1 MLSPKTIEILKKLA
15 KDKDIEEFIIEKV
28 SKDLDPPERIE
39 LYINLY
45 EKYLREAED
54 FYKKGDLVQAGEK
67 LWGALTALLNAIA
80 EKRGL
85 PHYSHRDYAVIID
98 ELYRETKD
106 RDLVIGF
113 GLAERLH
120 ANFYHN
126 FISKDQFDLHR
137 EEVLKLIKKAKG
149 FNLRKEVQIYL

>member
-1 MLSPKTIEILKKLA
+1 MLSPKTIEILKRLA
-15 KDKDIEEFIIEKV
+15 KEKDIEEFIIEKV

-45 EKYLREAED
+45 EKYLKEAED

-67 LWGALTALLNAIA
+67 FWGALTALLNAIA

-106 RDLVIGF
+106 RDLVVGF
-113 GLAERLH
+113 SLAERLH

-137 EEVLKLIKKAKG
+137 EEVLKLIKKLKD
-149 FNLRKEVQIYL
+149 LI

>member
-1 MLSPKTIEILKKLA
+1 MLSPKTIEILKRLA

-39 LYINLY
+39 LYINLH
-45 EKYLREAED
+45 EKYLKEAED

-67 LWGALTALLNAIA
+67 FWGALTALLNAIA

-98 ELYRETKD
+98 ELYKETKD
-106 RDLVIGF
+106 RDLVVGF
-113 GLAERLH
+113 SLAERLH

-126 FISKDQFDLHR
+126 FMSKDQFDLHR
-137 EEVLKLIKKAKG
+137 EEVLKLIKK
-149 FNLRKEVQIYL
+149 LRDLI

>member
-15 KDKDIEEFIIEKV
+15 KDKDIEEFIVEKV
-28 SKDLDPPERIE
+28 SKDLDPSERIE

-45 EKYLREAED
+45 EKYLKEAED

-67 LWGALTALLNAIA
+67 FWGALTALLNAIA

-98 ELYRETKD
+98 VLYRETKD
-106 RDLVIGF
+106 RDLVVGF
-113 GLAERLH
+113 SLAERLH

-126 FISKDQFDLHR
+126 FMSKDQFDLHR
-137 EEVLKLIKKAKG
+137 KEVLKLIKK
-149 FNLRKEVQIYL
+149 LREMI